1 VVQGNNPSIPTLS
14 TVSFCT
20 LSSVNRQAAGRLLK
34 VIGSSPIPVA
44 TSGCSTG
51 RASRAAR
58 QGFFPQ
64 GISFFASYP
73 QLVNAIMQTAGR
85 THEGYLWVN
94 RVAGSIPAML
104 VKQRVA
110 QWIEQ
115 VVFVPKGAKTSPS
128 AKSLSAVC
136 FIIRCSHDYGLWVE
150 RKRLL

>member
-1 VVQGNNPSIPTLS
+1 LVQVQSRWQHQDAQL
-14 TVSFCT
+14 VE
-20 LSSVNRQAAGRLLK
+20 QAA
-34 VIGSSPIPVA
+34 
-44 TSGCSTG
+44 
-51 RASRAAR
+51 
-58 QGFFPQ
+58 PQ
-64 GISFFASYP
+64 GKVFSRKGFPSSLLIRSPVFPY
-73 QLVNAIMQTAGR
+73 LVNAIMQTAGR